1 MARQFIY
8 QMQDLRKILGNGDEV
23 LRGISLSFFPGAKIG
38 VIGPNGSGKSTILR
52 IMAGVDTDYDGHTWV
67 DPDAKVG
74 YLAQEP
80 ELDPKLNVRENIEL
94 GVAEIR
100 GLLQRFEE
108 VSARF
113 AEELSDDEMDRVIE
127 EQTLLQDKIDATN
140 AWEIDRTVEIA
151 MDALRVP
158 PGDAD
163 VTKLSGGE
171 KRRVA
176 LCRLLLSHP
185 DLLLLDEP
193 TNHLDAESVAW
204 LERFLQDYTGTV
216 VCITHDRYFLDNV
229 AGWSLEMDNGHGHPF
244 EGNYSGWLEQKQ
256 RRLEQQQKAA
266 ERRRA
271 LAEELEWVKLGQGKR
286 TARNKARLNQ
296 YEQLLQGIDDDGS
309 GGKRTEIGIP
319 PGPRLGD
326 VVVRAEGVSKG
337 FGDRLLIEDL
347 SFDLPPGAIVGVVG
361 PNGAGKT
368 TLFRMIVGEE
378 QPDAGSLKIGETVRL
393 AYVDQSREDL
403 DPNRS
408 VWENITGGHDV
419 LKVGP
424 RELNSRA
431 YVSAFGFRG
440 TKQQQPVGTLS
451 GGERNRVHLAKLLQ
465 TGGNLLLLDEP
476 TNDLDVDTLR
486 ALEEALEGFAGCAVV
501 ISHDRWFL
509 DRIATHILAFEGDS
523 QVRWFEGN
531 FSEYEAF
538 RRKQLGAEADQPHRI
553 RYKPLVR

>member
-1 MARQFIY
+1 
-8 QMQDLRKILGNGDEV
+8 
-23 LRGISLSFFPGAKIG
+23 
-38 VIGPNGSGKSTILR
+38 
-52 IMAGVDTDYDGHTWV
+52 
-67 DPDAKVG
+67 
-74 YLAQEP
+74 
-80 ELDPKLNVRENIEL
+80 
-94 GVAEIR
+94 
-100 GLLQRFEE
+100 
-108 VSARF
+108 
-113 AEELSDDEMDRVIE
+113 
-127 EQTLLQDKIDATN
+127 
-140 AWEIDRTVEIA
+140 
-151 MDALRVP
+151 
-158 PGDAD
+158 
-163 VTKLSGGE
+163 
-171 KRRVA
+171 
-176 LCRLLLSHP
+176 
-185 DLLLLDEP
+185 
-193 TNHLDAESVAW
+193 
-204 LERFLQDYTGTV
+204 
-216 VCITHDRYFLDNV
+216 
-229 AGWSLEMDNGHGHPF
+229 
-244 EGNYSGWLEQKQ
+244 
-256 RRLEQQQKAA
+256 
-266 ERRRA
+266 

-476 TNDLDVDTLR
+476 TNDLDVDTLQG
-486 ALEEALEGFAGCAVV
+486 LEMAISEFSGCAVI
-501 ISHDRWFL
+501 ISHDRWFIYRL
-509 DRIATHILAFEGDS
+509 STLILAFEGVS
-523 QVRWFEGN
+523 TVGYF
-531 FSEYEAF
+531 
-538 RRKQLGAEADQPHRI
+538 
-553 RYKPLVR
+553 